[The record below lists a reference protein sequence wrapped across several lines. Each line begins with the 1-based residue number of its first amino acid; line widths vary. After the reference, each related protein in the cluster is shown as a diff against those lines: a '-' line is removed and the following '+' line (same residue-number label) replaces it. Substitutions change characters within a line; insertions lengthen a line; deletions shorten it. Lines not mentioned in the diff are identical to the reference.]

1 MTKKPENYS
10 DFNVRHK
17 DIICNFAVSYTYPL
31 TYYIKDSIVMKDI
44 RLSRKKIIISV
55 LLLVVVAL
63 AGVVGWQLK
72 PASADEMKRCM
83 LVVERTS

>member
-44 RLSRKKIIISV
+44 RLSRKKSSSRCSCSWWW
-55 LLLVVVAL
+55 LWL
-63 AGVVGWQLK
+63 AWWDGSSSL
-72 PASADEMKRCM
+72 PLPTR
-83 LVVERTS
+83 